1 MNETTFQLALL
12 SATLAGPQRDPLA
25 HIEAARALLRACAA
39 PALPPVESNHRLIA
53 YDDAEGMICPEPDK
67 DLRRKRMIEFFRPEV
82 LRIQAL
88 SANPGEWVKGDGWE
102 QPPGPKLTEKEAR
115 DQAQAEAL
123 AAVAP
128 VEAYIAS
135 LNAEGVTLDWINA
148 TAERFKL
155 WKKDGIHQNRV
166 AAGKKGGDQKKLK
179 KQKR

>member
-1 MNETTFQLALL
+1 
-12 SATLAGPQRDPLA
+12 
-25 HIEAARALLRACAA
+25 
-39 PALPPVESNHRLIA
+39 
-53 YDDAEGMICPEPDK
+53 MICPEPDK

-128 VEAYIAS
+128 VTDYIEC
-135 LNAEGVTLDWINA
+135 LKTEGVTLDWINA

-155 WKKDGIHQNRV
+155 WKREKLSAKRTE
-166 AAGKKGGDQKKLK
+166 AGKKGGDQTKLK

>member
-1 MNETTFQLALL
+1 
-12 SATLAGPQRDPLA
+12 
-25 HIEAARALLRACAA
+25 
-39 PALPPVESNHRLIA
+39 
-53 YDDAEGMICPEPDK
+53 
-67 DLRRKRMIEFFRPEV
+67 MIEFFRPEV

-128 VEAYIAS
+128 VTAYIECLKS
-135 LNAEGVTLDWINA
+135 EGVTLDWVNE
-148 TAERFKL
+148 TAGRFKL
-155 WKKDGIHQNRV
+155 WKKEQVSAIRTEI
-166 AAGKKGGDQKKLK
+166 GKRGGNQTKLK